1 MILTSRNR
9 DVTVCQETSHIRE
22 VTRRK
27 GHCMEEKMIGVAEV
41 ARRLDVSQSYAY
53 KLVRRLNEEME
64 AAGNI
69 TIPGKVSESYFNER
83 FFTKPVNSE
92 ESFDGRQ

>member
-1 MILTSRNR
+1 
-9 DVTVCQETSHIRE
+9 
-22 VTRRK
+22 
-27 GHCMEEKMIGVAEV
+27 MEEKMIGVAEV

-69 TIPGKVSESYFNER
+69 IIPGKISESYFNER
-83 FFTKPVNSE
+83 LFTKPG
-92 ESFDGRQ
+92 SFEDVGDGCQ